1 MAVGD
6 VALLNDTFRDAHAHA
21 YVQDERRPLLAPDSE
36 RGVVKRRHSTATPL
50 PKGQLATLCAL
61 RLADPIAFTQIFPYV
76 NEMMENF
83 GVATNPSQTG
93 FYSGLVESVF
103 AFSQLISI
111 YQWANVSDRIG
122 RRPVVLIGTIGIAFT
137 TILFGFS
144 RTLATVLFSRAL
156 AGLFSGNVAV
166 MHSVL
171 GELTDST
178 NQAIAYPL
186 YGLCWP
192 LGVIVGPLI
201 GGTFSNAAQKYPEL
215 FGNAL
220 FETFP
225 YLLPCLVVASFI
237 AISVVVGFFCLSETL
252 PPKARPSLP
261 RDYSISYGLSEH
273 NDHLLSPEPTPN
285 AGSLWSLPILRA
297 VCISGF
303 ALSFVGTA
311 FDVVFVLF
319 CYSPI
324 ATGGL
329 SFSVSQIGYALA
341 VAGISSAAL
350 QLLFMPILLRHF
362 NCSRLYKFCMSI
374 WPLTFVLLPILNGI
388 AKLGYD
394 EDHNF
399 MDSDTAV
406 AVWIGIGI
414 VLALSRIACLAFS
427 LNLILVKEH
436 APGPSSLGTA
446 NGLSQFAQCL
456 ARAIA
461 PAFVSSLFATSVD
474 YKICGGHFWM
484 VLMLFISVFSCLHA
498 LTVPEDTGIVDISK
512 GFESI

>member
-1 MAVGD
+1 MFIG
-6 VALLNDTFRDAHAHA
+6 
-21 YVQDERRPLLAPDSE
+21 
-36 RGVVKRRHSTATPL
+36 
-50 PKGQLATLCAL
+50 
-61 RLADPIAFTQIFPYV
+61 RLYTSPPHQ
-76 NEMMENF
+76 
-83 GVATNPSQTG
+83 
-93 FYSGLVESVF
+93 ESVF

-111 YQWANVSDRIG
+111 YQWANLSDRIG
-122 RRPVVLIGTIGIAFT
+122 RRPVVLLGTIGIAVT

-144 RTLATVLFSRAL
+144 RTLATVLISRAL

-178 NQAIAYPL
+178 NQSIAYPL

-201 GGTFSNAAQKYPEL
+201 GGVFSNAAQKYPKL
-215 FGNAL
+215 FGNIV

-225 YLLPCLVVASFI
+225 YLLPCLVVATSI
-237 AISVVVGFFCLSETL
+237 VISVAVGFVYLKETL
-252 PPKARPSLP
+252 PPKARPAIP
-261 RDYSISYGLSEH
+261 RDYSISYGISEH
-273 NDHLLSPEPTPN
+273 NDHLLSTEPTPN
-285 AGSLWSLPILRA
+285 ARSLWSLPILRA

-303 ALSFVGTA
+303 TLSFVGTA

-324 ATGGL
+324 ANGGL

-350 QLLFMPILLRHF
+350 QLLFMPFLLRNF
-362 NCSRLYKFCMSI
+362 SCSRLYKFCMGI
-374 WPLTFVLLPILNGI
+374 WPLTFVLLPVLNGV
-388 AKLGYD
+388 AKIGYD
-394 EDHNF
+394 EVHNV
-399 MDSDTAV
+399 MAKDIAV
-406 AVWIGIGI
+406 AVWIGIGFA
-414 VLALSRIACLAFS
+414 LAMSRIASLAFS

-436 APGPSSLGTA
+436 APGPSSLSTA

-456 ARAIA
+456 ARTIA
-461 PAFVSSLFATSVD
+461 PAFVSSLFASSID
-474 YKICGGHFWM
+474 YNLLGGQFWM
-484 VLMLFISVFSCLHA
+484 VIMLFISCLSCLHA
-498 LTVPEDTGIVDISK
+498 LTVPEDTGFVDVSK